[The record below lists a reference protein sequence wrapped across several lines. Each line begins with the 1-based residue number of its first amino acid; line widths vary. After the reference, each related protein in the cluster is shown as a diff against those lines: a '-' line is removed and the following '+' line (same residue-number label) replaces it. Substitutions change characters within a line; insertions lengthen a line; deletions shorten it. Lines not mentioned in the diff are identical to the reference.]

1 MLLFNKRKKQQTII
15 DAFYGQT
22 QTNIIGLHRIL
33 HKHGADQFIQANK
46 DRFYAYSFFF
56 LSYCQE
62 VALIS
67 KYGKQYNA
75 FATEIVPSLIIRFS
89 ERFGY
94 VPQKMSDIYLTIRN
108 QLAEAAFDERVKAV
122 GLYYGFACHYL
133 IAVLPEEYDPDNA
146 DVYFELATFFQSRVN
161 KNVQYLSSIT

>member
-15 DAFYGQT
+15 DAFYSQT
-22 QTNIIGLHRIL
+22 KINIIALHRIL
-33 HKHGADQFIQANK
+33 HKNGADQFIQHNK

-75 FATEIVPSLIIRFS
+75 FATEIVPAIIIQFS

-94 VPQKMSDIYLTIRN
+94 IPQKMSDIYLAIRN
-108 QLAEAAFDERVKAV
+108 QLTEAAFDERVKEV
-122 GLYYGFACHYL
+122 GLYYGVACHYL
-133 IAVLPEEYDPDNA
+133 IAALSEEYDPDST
-146 DVYFELATFFQSRVN
+146 DIYFELATFFQNRVN
-161 KNVQYLSSIT
+161 KNIEYLSSIT